1 VTCPFF
7 VPLQILTG
15 ISGRCRR
22 ALLGDL
28 DTAAGRAAEI
38 NPLACP
44 TQEIRLAFEQ
54 GVCARARAPFSGC
67 TAVVRD
73 RQDASAAAAQPSS
86 SGTTVSDGALATQ
99 ADAEEVVESQKSGGQ
114 SLPSRAGSKGRRRKG
129 GKRRGR
135 GVPAR
140 GKGRGDR
147 RGDRSL
153 AVATATVFRGP
164 KLFRG
169 GGRARLRKAAA
180 PREELATETVKLQP
194 EQLERAAASSEPL
207 YETAAAD
214 PPQPSPQPQ
223 EQEAE
228 ERTTAHELAN
238 APGYAT
244 EAAKAPAPAATEER
258 PPLPPA
264 EPAASEPLLRELGSA
279 RQRGIAARPTCSE
292 PLPCTQP
299 LNNAD
304 EVTSALTSAVPR
316 DDAHRTPD
324 PYSFTGPAEQEAHA
338 AQQDILPEAGTAS
351 EEPVLA
357 AAVPATRP
365 VEGAAASGPPEHSS
379 RLPEVAEAGAEAASA
394 LLSAAETS
402 AEQLPPKRLA
412 PATVAARQQ
421 RCAGGGRGGFVRGA
435 SGRPKKR
442 GRPPQMVPHPH
453 TGQLVRKRDLIAA
466 RIDPTTGECRAVSH
480 PLLPCCL
487 RVEIPQVQCT
497 HACIAM
503 YVLMHLMLLK
513 WVE

>member
-1 VTCPFF
+1 MRYIF
-7 VPLQILTG
+7 
-15 ISGRCRR
+15 GRCRR

-38 NPLACP
+38 NPLSRP

-99 ADAEEVVESQKSGGQ
+99 ADADAEEVVESQKNGGQ
-114 SLPSRAGSKGRRRKG
+114 SLLSRGCSRGRRKKG

-135 GVPAR
+135 GGSAR

-147 RGDRSL
+147 RGDRPL

-180 PREELATETVKLQP
+180 PREELAPESVESQP
-194 EQLERAAASSEPL
+194 EQLERVAASAEPL
-207 YETAAAD
+207 DETAAAD
-214 PPQPSPQPQ
+214 PPQASPQPQ

-228 ERTTAHELAN
+228 ERTAAHEGAAAASQLLAD
-238 APGYAT
+238 AA
-244 EAAKAPAPAATEER
+244 EAAKAPAPAAAEER
-258 PPLPPA
+258 PPFSPA

-279 RQRGIAARPTCSE
+279 LSRGVPARPTCSE

-299 LNNAD
+299 LDNAD
-304 EVTSALTSAVPR
+304 KVTSALTLAVPR
-316 DDAHRTPD
+316 DDAQRTVEPC
-324 PYSFTGPAEQEAHA
+324 SFTGPAEQEAHA
-338 AQQDILPEAGTAS
+338 AQQDILPEAETAS

-365 VEGAAASGPPEHSS
+365 VEDAAASGPPEQSS
-379 RLPEVAEAGAEAASA
+379 RLPEVAEAGAEAATALISA
-394 LLSAAETS
+394 PETS
-402 AEQLPPKRLA
+402 AEQLPPRRLA
-412 PATVAARQQ
+412 PAAVAARQQ
-421 RCAGGGRGGFVRGA
+421 RCASGGSGGFVRGA

-480 PLLPCCL
+480 PCCPA
-487 RVEIPQVQCT
+487 VSKSKSVKYNVCMHAVQYT
-497 HACIAM
+497 RSCI
-503 YVLMHLMLLK
+503 LS
-513 WVE
+513 